1 MTDENQGGEEQ
12 LKVMG
17 LFEHIEEL
25 RSRLVKSA
33 LAIVVFFFIAYAYAD
48 VLLGILKQPLV
59 AVLPRGANALHFTGP
74 MDVFLANV
82 KLGLFVALMCS
93 CPVWL
98 YQFWRFVEPALY
110 AHEKKYVTPFMV
122 SSISLFLAGVS
133 FCFFVIVPLALSYL
147 IGLGIQMGT
156 TPIITISDYLS
167 LLILMMVGFGLVFE
181 TPVILVLLSMLGLVS
196 SEMLSQNR
204 RIVIVII
211 FIVAAVLTPT
221 PDPVSQ
227 CAMAFPTWAMYEAS
241 IIIIRWLE
249 KKKA

>member
-1 MTDENQGGEEQ
+1 MSEEQPSEEQ

-25 RSRLVKSA
+25 RSRLIKAVI
-33 LAIVVFFFIAYAYAD
+33 AIVVFFFFAYAYAD
-48 VLLGILKQPLV
+48 VILAVLKIPLA
-59 AVLPRGANALHFTGP
+59 AVLPRGANVLHFTGP

-82 KLGLFVALMCS
+82 KIGLFVALMLS

-110 AHEKKYVTPFMV
+110 AHEKKYVFPFMA
-122 SSISLFLAGVS
+122 SSISLFVLGVS
-133 FCFFVIVPLALSYL
+133 FCFFIIVPMALKYL
-147 IGLGIQMGT
+147 IGLGVEMGT

-181 TPVILVLLSMLGLVS
+181 TPVILILMSLLGLIS
-196 SEMLSQNR
+196 AQTLRENR
-204 RIVIVII
+204 RIVVVII
-211 FIVAAVLTPT
+211 FIISAILTPT

-227 CAMAFPTWAMYEAS
+227 IAMATPTWAMFEMS
-241 IIIIRWLE
+241 ILIIRWIE
-249 KKKA
+249 KRRG